1 MHPAC
6 ECMSKVWTV
15 ACDATDVPTPLLQA
29 LQRSGLAFTPRPAMD
44 RNTIKS
50 IVVMRYDD
58 ERDEGHLNA
67 PEARDVIEH
76 TLRNDI
82 RPDQH
87 TAPTRTD
94 LLWETAINDEA
105 TQRFLETHMVLETD
119 KKMGACIVTREW
131 YDTMQRQFIQDET
144 SFPRLGKL
152 ERDTGE
158 WQVWIP
164 PGDPREIP
172 TVTKSTREGICKEL
186 IAQYKRHVY
195 YLYASTYRGRKN
207 ADSIWAFIAPRL
219 HEQEFGE
226 LRLMPKVRKIPC
238 KTRPVANQRD
248 VLTARASKAV
258 DKLLRALIR
267 AVAEH
272 PTLGQYVDV
281 IDANIPRNRERLHTA
296 RDTLVAKGFR
306 AETLQFIS
314 ADFEAMYTNL
324 CVSNSIEAIAALAAR
339 LDMDAEDTL
348 TARAPLMTLSAA
360 AFTRD

>member
-1 MHPAC
+1 M
-6 ECMSKVWTV
+6 
-15 ACDATDVPTPLLQA
+15 
-29 LQRSGLAFTPRPAMD
+29 
-44 RNTIKS
+44 
-50 IVVMRYDD
+50 
-58 ERDEGHLNA
+58 
-67 PEARDVIEH
+67 
-76 TLRNDI
+76 
-82 RPDQH
+82 
-87 TAPTRTD
+87 
-94 LLWETAINDEA
+94 
-105 TQRFLETHMVLETD
+105 
-119 KKMGACIVTREW
+119 
-131 YDTMQRQFIQDET
+131 
-144 SFPRLGKL
+144 
-152 ERDTGE
+152 
-158 WQVWIP
+158 WIP

-314 ADFEAMYTNL
+314 ADFEAMYTNHFAVH
-324 CVSNSIEAIAALAAR
+324 CRTERAVPVPPKRVVERR
-339 LDMDAEDTL
+339 LK
-348 TARAPLMTLSAA
+348 
-360 AFTRD
+360 